1 MKILKRIFTL
11 STEELHDLQAEILLE
26 IQRRKEALMMVPAGK
41 SGAKVAGFRQ
51 ASADCDSR
59 PPRRRAA

>member
-26 IQRRKEALMMVPAGK
+26 VQRRKEILTMIPVARPVAD
-41 SGAKVAGFRQ
+41 VAGVRQ